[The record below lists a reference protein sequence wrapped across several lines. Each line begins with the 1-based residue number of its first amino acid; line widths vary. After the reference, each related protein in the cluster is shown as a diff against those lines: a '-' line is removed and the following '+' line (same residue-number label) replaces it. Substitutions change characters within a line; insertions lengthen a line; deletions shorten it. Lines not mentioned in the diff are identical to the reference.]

1 MNKALHFIGA
11 FILFMVSLAV
21 AVSIMFLVVA
31 FGGTERWD
39 GYTGQEK
46 PLQAAAEMTG
56 GQSAGTYGNASS
68 ENVKTARQ
76 AKPLAT
82 WPPEEADVRP
92 PQE

>member
-21 AVSIMFLVVA
+21 AVSIMLLVVA

-39 GYTGQEK
+39 GYSEREK
-46 PLQAAAEMTG
+46 ALQAAAGITSESAETYG
-56 GQSAGTYGNASS
+56 SASAG
-68 ENVKTARQ
+68 EVKTARQ

-82 WPPEEADVRP
+82 WPPEEADILP
-92 PQE
+92 PRE